1 MVAVC
6 FYFQVHQPFRIK
18 PYKIFDI
25 GHDSKYF
32 DKQKNIEIMDK
43 VANKCYLPMNYLLL
57 ELINKHKGKF
67 KVAFSISGVAIEQME
82 KYAPHVLESFKKL
95 SRSGCVEFLSE
106 TYHHSLSFLYSKEEF
121 KEQIK
126 IHNKKIKEHFNV
138 KPKIFRNTELA
149 YSNELGNFIE
159 NMGYKGVLAEGWD
172 PILGYRSANYLYK
185 PKNSKKKI
193 SLFLKNYKLS
203 DDIAFRFSN
212 KAWEQWPL
220 TTEKFSHW
228 INRANGNGEIIN
240 LFMDY
245 ETFGEH
251 QWEDTGI
258 FEFMKQL
265 PQEIL
270 KNPHNSFVTP
280 SEAIKR
286 FEKRDEI
293 DIPHILT
300 WADTERDLSA
310 WLGNNLQNEASYEI
324 FKMEKDVKE
333 LKDKEILEKWRKL
346 TTSDHFYY
354 MSTKYS
360 EDGDVH
366 KYFSAYDSPY
376 DAYVYFM
383 NIMRDLKMR
392 VAQLKE
398 KKRELKTNKVS
409 NIS

>member
-1 MVAVC
+1 
-6 FYFQVHQPFRIK
+6 
-18 PYKIFDI
+18 
-25 GHDSKYF
+25 
-32 DKQKNIEIMDK
+32 
-43 VANKCYLPMNYLLL
+43 
-57 ELINKHKGKF
+57 
-67 KVAFSISGVAIEQME
+67 ME

-95 SRSGCVEFLSE
+95 SQSGCVEFLSE

-126 IHNKKIKEHFNV
+126 MHNKKIKEHFNT
-138 KPKIFRNTELA
+138 KPKIFRNTELV

-159 NMGYKGVLAEGWD
+159 DLGYNGVLAEGWD
-172 PILGYRSANYLYK
+172 PILGYRSANFLYK
-185 PKNSKKKI
+185 PKNSGQNI
-193 SLFLKNYKLS
+193 TLFLKNYKLS

-212 KAWEQWPL
+212 KSWEQWPL

-228 INRANGNGEIIN
+228 INQANGNGEIIN

-270 KNPHNSFVTP
+270 RNPHNSFVTP
-280 SEAIKR
+280 SEAIEK
-286 FEKRDEI
+286 FEKKDEI
-293 DIPHILT
+293 DIPNILT

-360 EDGDVH
+360 KDGDVH

-392 VAQLKE
+392 VTQLKE
-398 KKRELKTNKVS
+398 QKKKKRELKTKVNKAS